1 VLDLANLSVNLKN
14 VRDKFIVSSI
24 LFMIFA
30 SIFSLPSTAFSQHY
44 TSNRFSRPD
53 ILPSATIKQIRD
65 VMGHTRIL
73 ENEYLEIWQR
83 DSDLSI
89 RIVDKKTGY
98 VWGTVDTSKANE
110 FNQTWSGIASSIV
123 AIEVFDKGG
132 ILKAVGSGAT
142 DVLKEYKKNGN
153 SITYKV
159 SFQSVG
165 ITLTFKMSLAGNHL
179 TFELLPDSIV
189 EGSEYSLATV
199 MFMPFLGAVREKEV
213 DGYVFIPDGN
223 GALMRFS
230 NAAHYLAP
238 YERKVYGKDGGIDD
252 MFEVNDLKAKR
263 PNDFAVE
270 PPQILI
276 PALGIVHAENANG
289 FLITAKSGAEFSS
302 VVTYPSGIISKY
314 TWGTI
319 KFIYRQKYTQRTSR
333 SGAGIQVPQK
343 DKNVFNA
350 KAEYTFFNGN
360 DASYI
365 GFANYL
371 KGNYTTGKNE
381 ITVVG
386 DKDVP
391 VMLYFILSDIEKG
404 ILSYNVK
411 NVTTV
416 DAIIDYVKQLK
427 SAGVNNII
435 LFIDGWQK
443 GGKSGYKVSE
453 YGFEDKVFNA
463 EQRKKLFEFSR
474 AENIKLYFVDAFKKV
489 TERQLNLRA
498 YEVGI
503 NLSQA
508 PILEEKDDKTI
519 LFNKTYYFNA
529 YLAIEK
535 LTQKIPFYKNNSIEN
550 VALADFASTLYSDNR
565 YDNSYPRDYIKNQS
579 MKALQK
585 LQTSLNFVAMK
596 APHDYAW
603 QYADA
608 IYDVPVN
615 NGQYLFLTDTVPF
628 LQIILKG
635 SVPYFA
641 PPMNL
646 SFYSREDVLKC
657 IEYGAYPSFT
667 LTELNNFEL
676 KDTGISDIYSSQFY
690 DWKQE
695 IIDIYKEINSALSRF
710 LGQKIVDR
718 RTLQEGF
725 VVVKYEN
732 GDYLCVNYTES
743 EKEFE
748 NNKIAPLSWKIVEVR
763 K

>member
-1 VLDLANLSVNLKN
+1 MLGLDNLKN
-14 VRDKFIVSSI
+14 THLKSVTLFILLTIIASLI
-24 LFMIFA
+24 L
-30 SIFSLPSTAFSQHY
+30 LPVVTFSQHY

-53 ILPSATIKQIRD
+53 ISPSSTIKQIRD
-65 VMGHTRIL
+65 VVGHAKIL

-89 RIVDKKTGY
+89 RIIDKKTGY
-98 VWGTVDTSKANE
+98 VWGTVDTSKASE
-110 FNQTWSGIASSIV
+110 FNQTWSGIARSIV

-132 ILKAVGSGAT
+132 ILKAAGSGAS
-142 DVLKEYKKNGN
+142 DALKEYKITGN
-153 SITYKV
+153 SVTYKV
-159 SFQSVG
+159 NFQSVG
-165 ITLTFKMSLAGNHL
+165 ITITFKMTLSGNHV
-179 TFELLPDSIV
+179 TFEMLSNSII

-427 SAGVNNII
+427 SAGVNNIL

-463 EQRKKLFEFSR
+463 EQREKLFEFSR